1 MAYAYEILTSM
12 GLFFAKTATLLLFH
26 QLFQVSKQMRLAIYI
41 GITVNFLKYFTSAA
55 TMTWDSVPHVGQTW
69 DDVVIDAAFHPPL
82 FRLKWSVAQAA
93 IGTVLDI
100 YIFILPLPTISRLN
114 LSRRRRIQLL
124 LVFFTA
130 IL

>member
-1 MAYAYEILTSM
+1 M

-41 GITVNFLKYFTSAA
+41 GITINFLMYFTSVAILA
-55 TMTWDSVPHVGQTW
+55 WYSVPHIGQTW
-69 DDVVIDAAFHPPL
+69 DDVVVHAALHPDI
-82 FRLKWSVAQAA
+82 FAFKWGVGQATV
-93 IGTVLDI
+93 GTVLDI

-114 LSRRRRIQLL
+114 LSTRRRIQLMV
-124 LVFFTA
+124 VFFTA